1 MRDEEATNS
10 EEAPATAPPVLSVRA
25 VDKRFGGVHA
35 LKSVSLDILPGEIHA
50 LVGENGAGKSTLM
63 RVLTGAHPPDS
74 GSVLI
79 DGAEIRLASPQDAFA
94 RGIAMVWQDTRLA
107 MTLDVAWNISLC
119 HEPGGRVLV
128 DRAAMLE
135 TAQRALAR
143 IGSGADPLALP
154 SELSRAQMQQVEIAR
169 ALSRSTRV
177 LILDEPTSAL
187 TPAETEGL
195 FQVLAEL
202 RAAGTAIVFISH
214 RIPEVQAIAD
224 RVTVMKDGVITGT
237 LSAQEAT
244 EARIV
249 SMMVGREMGL
259 DFPPRAT
266 APGDVILQ
274 VSGLRTAHARDI
286 AFEVRAGEIVG
297 FGGIEGSGQQQ
308 TARAL
313 FGLGIRGGEVRLNGH
328 PVPLS
333 TPAQAIAAGM
343 IYVPADRQR
352 EGLFP
357 IHSIRENA
365 ALPNVG
371 GWTRRGLIDAGREAR
386 EVAAQ
391 MQGLQVKAPGPET
404 LVGAL
409 SGGNQQKVVFARWFI
424 GASDVY
430 ILDEPTQGVDV
441 ETKMELYGLIRR
453 LAEGGAAVVVV
464 SSDLPELIGLTD
476 RILVFSAG
484 RIAADLRSAG
494 ATEEGVMRHAVGA
507 AKGDGDGVR
516 DRHASGPDGTAQGR
530 AAVRR
535 RPLLQRYLPGL
546 LLLALVVLIA
556 FAASLAAPYFLTPRN
571 FASMGGQ
578 IAPLAIAALGQM
590 STILLGGIDLS
601 VGPTISLVTAIASY
615 LLSPESGVPITFG
628 VLACLCAGIAVGA
641 LNAALTTV
649 LRIPDLVATLATF
662 SVVQG
667 IALIVRPAPG
677 GRVSGEF
684 ADAVTMRLGMVPVVF
699 VVAVVL
705 YVVAETLLLRGR
717 LGARFYATGGN
728 VASARAAGIATDRL
742 RAGAYLFSGLMAAVA
757 GLIIAARIGS
767 GDPQAGTTFTLS
779 TVTAVVV
786 GGTLVFGGVGTA
798 VGTML
803 GAILI
808 ILMQNVLNQLYVSA
822 YWQYVWTGALTLV
835 AVGFHGLRTPE
846 RRAAMRA
853 AAGRLVARQRA
864 PIRRPGPPHDED
876 TPQAKQECHR

>member
-1 MRDEEATNS
+1 M
-10 EEAPATAPPVLSVRA
+10 PPVLAVRE

-35 LKSVSLDILPGEIHA
+35 LKSVSLDIRPGEIHA

-74 GSVLI
+74 GTVLI
-79 DGAEIRLASPQDAFA
+79 DGAEVRLASPQDAFT

-107 MTLDVAWNISLC
+107 MTLDVAWNISLG

-128 DRAAMLE
+128 DRAAMLD
-135 TAQRALAR
+135 TARRALAR
-143 IGSGADPLALP
+143 IGSTADPLALP

-169 ALSRSTRV
+169 ALSRRTRV

-195 FQVLAEL
+195 FAVLAEL

-224 RVTVMKDGVITGT
+224 RVTVMKDGAITGT
-237 LSAQEAT
+237 LTADKAT

-266 APGDVILQ
+266 SPGAVVLK

-286 AFEVRAGEIVG
+286 SFELRAGEIVG
-297 FGGIEGSGQQQ
+297 FGGIEGSGQQE

-313 FGLGIRGGEVRLNGH
+313 FGLGLRGGEVRLHGR
-328 PVPLS
+328 PIRLA
-333 TPAQAIAAGM
+333 TPAQAIAAGL
-343 IYVPADRQR
+343 IYVPADRQH

-365 ALPNVG
+365 ALPHVG
-371 GWTRRGLIDAGREAR
+371 GWTRRGLIDGGREAR
-386 EVAAQ
+386 AVGAQ
-391 MQGLQVKAPGPET
+391 MQALQVKAPGPET
-404 LVGAL
+404 LVSTL

-424 GASDVY
+424 GAAEVY
-430 ILDEPTQGVDV
+430 VLDEPTQGVDI
-441 ETKMELYGLIRR
+441 ETKMELYALIRR
-453 LAEGGAAVVVV
+453 LAAGGAAVVVV

-476 RILVFSAG
+476 RILVFSTG
-484 RIAADLRSAG
+484 RIVADLASAE
-494 ATEEGVMRHAVGA
+494 ATEESVMRHAVSGA
-507 AKGDGDGVR
+507 ADDTDGQAPA
-516 DRHASGPDGTAQGR
+516 DRARRTA
-530 AAVRR
+530 R
-535 RPLLQRYLPGL
+535 RPILQRYLPGL
-546 LLLALVVLIA
+546 LLLALVALIA
-556 FAASLAAPYFLTPRN
+556 TAASLGTAYFLTPRN

-590 STILLGGIDLS
+590 ATILLGGIDLS

-615 LLSPESGVPITFG
+615 LLAPESGVPMALG
-628 VLACLCAGIAVGA
+628 VLVCLGAGLAVGA
-641 LNAALTTV
+641 LNATLTTV

-662 SVVQG
+662 SVIQG

-677 GRVSGEF
+677 GRVSADF

-699 VVAVVL
+699 VLALAL
-705 YVVAETLLLRGR
+705 YVLAETLLLRGR

-803 GAILI
+803 GAVLI

-822 YWQYVWTGALTLV
+822 YWQYVWTGLLTLV

-846 RRAAMRA
+846 RRAAMGA
-853 AAGRLVARQRA
+853 AARRLVARQGALPKGPA
-864 PIRRPGPPHDED
+864 PPREGPPPNPEED
-876 TPQAKQECHR
+876 NRR